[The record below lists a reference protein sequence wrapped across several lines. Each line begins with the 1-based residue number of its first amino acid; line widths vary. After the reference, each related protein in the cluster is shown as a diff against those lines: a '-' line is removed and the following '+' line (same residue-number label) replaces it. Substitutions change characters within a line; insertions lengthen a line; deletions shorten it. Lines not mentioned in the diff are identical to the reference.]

1 MNQASQPKVA
11 LLMLTYN
18 HADCLSESINRV
30 LSQTYQNFTLIV
42 VDDSSEDQSF
52 EIAKEFECYDSRVT
66 VSKNTNNL
74 GMFQNF
80 EINLLETFENIDF
93 DYFGWLGPD
102 DDWSNDWLESL
113 VLIDTQEDSRGV
125 RQSFVTYQYE
135 HNSEIREYVDFSSQN
150 LSFSDTKQ
158 LRKGYGEL
166 MHGLWDRETVESII
180 HDSRLVPFKY
190 LLKLEN
196 LFISLLVEK
205 RGFTAVNRPLHTK
218 KKAIGSR
225 FRYQKSFF
233 FQNPN
238 RILLVAIKAFPG
250 IIKLIIIR
258 RKNYM
263 FILGSFLIDVRIA
276 IPKQVKV

>member
-11 LLMLTYN
+11 FLMLTYN
-18 HADCLSESINRV
+18 HADCLKESINRV
-30 LSQTYQNFTLIV
+30 LSQTYQNFTLRVI
-42 VDDSSEDQSF
+42 DDSSEDKSF
-52 EIAKEFECYDSRVT
+52 EIAKEFEYYDSRVS
-66 VSKNTNNL
+66 VSRNTNNL

-80 EINLLETFENIDF
+80 EINLLEIFEKLEF

-113 VLIDTQEDSRGV
+113 VLLDTPEDRRGV

-135 HNSEIREYVDFSSQN
+135 HNSQIREYSDFSSQN
-150 LSFSDTKQ
+150 LSFNDTRK

-166 MHGLWDRETVESII
+166 MHGLWDRGTVESII
-180 HDSRLVPFKY
+180 HDSQLVPFKY

-205 RGFTAVNRPLHTK
+205 SGFTAVTRPLHTK

-250 IIKLIIIR
+250 IIKLIVIR
-258 RKNYM
+258 RKNFR

-276 IPKQVKV
+276 IPKKVQV

>member
-1 MNQASQPKVA
+1 
-11 LLMLTYN
+11 
-18 HADCLSESINRV
+18 
-30 LSQTYQNFTLIV
+30 
-42 VDDSSEDQSF
+42 
-52 EIAKEFECYDSRVT
+52 
-66 VSKNTNNL
+66 
-74 GMFQNF
+74 MFQNF
-80 EINLLETFENIDF
+80 EVNLLQTFENLEF

-113 VLIDTQEDSRGV
+113 VLIDTPEDRRGV

-135 HNSEIREYVDFSSQN
+135 HNSEIREYADFSSQD
-150 LSFSDTKQ
+150 LSFGETRK

-205 RGFTAVNRPLHTK
+205 RGFTVVNRPLHTK
-218 KKAIGSR
+218 KKTIGSR

-258 RKNYM
+258 RKKYK
-263 FILGSFLIDVRIA
+263 FILGSFFIDVRIA
-276 IPKQVKV
+276 IPKKVKV